1 MSDIPAEKWDAA
13 RLPDGFT
20 AADGVVL
27 MAIESGAL
35 LAPWQFDWI
44 ARYYTAALREDTRH
58 RES

>member
-1 MSDIPAEKWDAA
+1 
-13 RLPDGFT
+13 
-20 AADGVVL
+20 

-58 RES
+58 QES